1 MRDDSLTSD
10 GGLQG
15 AVRRGVSTLDEWVA
29 SGVLVDAAEP
39 AESWRGR
46 LQASD
51 SLVSLGSLGS
61 VAVRGRRYY
70 VSTLLQVDAAH
81 SDAIC
86 RALQPLSDI
95 EMAIFWL
102 RTHGALGG
110 RTAAEALKGG
120 GFERVKDLAEA
131 TSAQARAAQD
141 LERS

>member
-1 MRDDSLTSD
+1 MRDDSLTND

-15 AVRRGVSTLDEWVA
+15 AFRRGVSTLDEWVA
-29 SGVLVDAAEP
+29 SGVLIDAAEP
-39 AESWRGR
+39 TEALKGP

-51 SLVSLGSLGS
+51 SLGSPGSLGS

-86 RALQPLSDI
+86 QALQPLSDI

-110 RTAAEALKGG
+110 KTAAEAIKGG
-120 GFERVKDLAEA
+120 GFERVKVLAEA

-141 LERS
+141 LGRS